1 MKIICIGRNYLKHAR
16 EMDSPV
22 PTEPIFFLKPESAII
37 KKNKPFFLPDFSE
50 EIHHE
55 VELVL
60 QICRLGKNI
69 APEFAHRYYDK
80 IGVGIDFTARDIQR
94 KCKENGLP
102 WEKAKAFDGAAPL
115 GKFIEKENLGDVG
128 NIDFKLEIIE
138 KENLG
143 DVGNIDFKLEIN
155 ENTVQHGNTKDLI
168 FPFNELIQYVSRF
181 FTLKTG
187 DLIFTGT
194 PEGVGPVKR
203 NDELKAYINNEL
215 LLDFMV
221 K

>member
-16 EMDSPV
+16 EMDSAV

-37 KKNKPFFLPDFSE
+37 KKNKPFFIPDFSE

-60 QICRLGKNI
+60 HICRLGKSI
-69 APEFAHRYYDK
+69 TPEFAHRYYDK
-80 IGVGIDFTARDIQR
+80 VGIGIDFTARDIQR

-115 GKFIEKENLGDVG
+115 GKFVEKENLGDV
-128 NIDFKLEIIE
+128 D
-138 KENLG
+138 
-143 DVGNIDFKLEIN
+143 NIDFKLEIN

-168 FPFNELIQYVSRF
+168 FPFDELIAYVSRF

-194 PEGVGPVKR
+194 PEGVGAVNR

-215 LLDFMV
+215 LLDFIV

>member
-16 EMDSPV
+16 EMDSAV

-37 KKNKPFFLPDFSE
+37 KKNKPFFIPDFSE

-60 QICRLGKNI
+60 QICRLGKSI
-69 APEFAHRYYDK
+69 TPEFAHRYYDK
-80 IGVGIDFTARDIQR
+80 VGIGIDFTARDIQR

-115 GKFIEKENLGDVG
+115 GKFVEKENLGDV
-128 NIDFKLEIIE
+128 D
-138 KENLG
+138 
-143 DVGNIDFKLEIN
+143 NIDFKLEIN
-155 ENTVQHGNTKDLI
+155 ENTLQHGNTKDLI
-168 FPFNELIQYVSRF
+168 FPFDELIAYVSRF

-194 PEGVGPVKR
+194 PEGVGAVNR

-215 LLDFMV
+215 LLDFIV

>member
-128 NIDFKLEIIE
+128 NIDFKLEI
-138 KENLG
+138 
-143 DVGNIDFKLEIN
+143 N

-168 FPFNELIQYVSRF
+168 FPFNELIAYVSRF